1 MPPVVEQKIYSFV
14 VFHTVSIMILRAVE
28 KNQKRKIKLQYEK
41 NIEKKSIEN
50 QGE

>member
-1 MPPVVEQKIYSFV
+1 
-14 VFHTVSIMILRAVE
+14 VE